1 MGTASGCLNSNFC
14 VGVDK
19 LCEEVQQ
26 EAVVADDEDE
36 DDEVVPFFVVMTGV
50 MA

>member
-19 LCEEVQQ
+19 LCEEVQE
-26 EAVVADDEDE
+26 EAVVVDDED